1 MFTYK
6 MTFRGQIL
14 RRMDLLTGEITERE
28 SLYTKP
34 EFSIY
39 LAQSR
44 SISRKF
50 GFAPVRVTNLSHTY
64 YLHTDDGEWY

>member
-1 MFTYK
+1 MNHEFIHLNLYVICDMFTYK

-34 EFSIY
+34 EFSTY
-39 LAQSR
+39 LVST
-44 SISRKF
+44 
-50 GFAPVRVTNLSHTY
+50 V
-64 YLHTDDGEWY
+64 